1 MAGTTKRI
9 LALLGTTTTF
19 AIASVAPA
27 SAQTILLDAI
37 TIIATK
43 TEELAINALAPV
55 STVRT
60 DQIQQLQANKTSD
73 LFFGVP
79 GVNFQQRGDDPAT
92 AINIRG
98 LQDFGRVAV
107 LIDGARQNFQRTGHN
122 ADGQFYID
130 PAMIGGIDVVR
141 GPTSNIYGS
150 GAIGGVVQFRTKD
163 VEDVIA
169 THQKWGVLS
178 NYEVGSNTF
187 RAATSHFIASRPTA
201 NLDILF
207 GGSFRDNN
215 NYKDGN
221 GIEWLNTGNTNFSG
235 IWKSTFRPADGH
247 EIKAS
252 VLHSYFN
259 HLNGV
264 PIPATSTVFD
274 NDVNTTTV
282 NTRWRYARP
291 DDNLLNFDVNVY
303 YNRSDVNMLKVAGTA
318 SAATGAIGDRRSFLV
333 DTVGFD
339 ANNTTRFQTG
349 AFRHAFTYG
358 IDMFHDQ
365 VTVNDPNGTGDLFTP
380 NGSRTVGGGFAQ
392 LKTNYSSWLELISA
406 LRYDRFDLSAANG
419 GSSGDRLSPKITV
432 GVTPLQGIQPY
443 VSYAEGYRAPAVT
456 EAFVT
461 GQHPFFGPGSNFI
474 FLPNLALRPE
484 TGKNKELGL
493 NLKYD
498 NVFRAGDAFRGKVN
512 AYRND
517 VQDYIDQA
525 VVATGTGPCPAGGHP
540 FCIQY
545 QNVQEAK
552 LEGAEFEMSYDAGLW
567 FLGVSGS
574 RVRGVNAIDGT
585 PLLKIPAD
593 QIATTFGVRMLE
605 GKMLVSVRWAAVSAK
620 DASYI
625 PNSALITG
633 NPDLPVA
640 GSYNL
645 VNLYLG
651 YAPTTNAIWS
661 LSVDNLLNEQY
672 APYGQVYPGSGG
684 AGAQI
689 FPSAGITVKAGLTVK
704 FNNEVGALQAL
715 AAR

>member
-9 LALLGTTTTF
+9 LALLGTTTSL
-19 AIASVAPA
+19 AVASAAPA

-37 TIIATK
+37 TIIASK
-43 TEELAINALAPV
+43 TQELAIDALAPV

-60 DQIQQLQANKTSD
+60 DQIQQIQANRTSD

-169 THQKWGVLS
+169 PHQKWGVLS
-178 NYEVGSNTF
+178 NYEIGSNTF
-187 RAATSHFIASRPTA
+187 RASTSHFIASRPTD

-221 GIEWLNTGNTNFSG
+221 GTEWQNTGNTNFSG
-235 IWKSTFRPADGH
+235 IWKTTFRPADGH
-247 EIKAS
+247 EIKTS
-252 VLHSYFN
+252 ILHSVFN

-264 PIPATSTVFD
+264 PIPATSTIFD
-274 NDVNTTTV
+274 NNVNTTTASA
-282 NTRWRYARP
+282 RWRYGRP
-291 DDNLLNFDVNVY
+291 DDNLLNFDVNTY
-303 YNRSDVNMLKVAGTA
+303 YNRTDVNMLKVAGTA
-318 SAATGAIGDRRSFLV
+318 SAATGAIGDRRSFVV

-339 ANNTTRFQTG
+339 ANNTSRFQTG
-349 AFRHAFTYG
+349 GLRHAFTYG
-358 IDMFHDQ
+358 FDLFHDQ
-365 VTVNDPNGTGDLFTP
+365 VNVTDPNGTGDLFTP
-380 NGSRTVGGGFAQ
+380 NGSRTAGGGFAQ
-392 LKTNYSSWLELISA
+392 LKSNYSSWLELISA
-406 LRYDRFDLSAANG
+406 LRYDRYDLSGGTG
-419 GSSGDRLSPKITV
+419 GSSGDRLSPKFTV
-432 GVTPLQGIQPY
+432 GVTPVQGIQPY

-484 TGKNKELGL
+484 IGKNKEVGL
-493 NLKYD
+493 NLKHD
-498 NVFRAGDAFRGKVN
+498 NIFQHGDAFRGKVN
-512 AYRND
+512 VYRND
-517 VQDYIDQA
+517 VTDYIDQA
-525 VVATGTGPCPAGGHP
+525 TVTTGTGACPAGGHP

-545 QNVQEAK
+545 QNVQEAQ
-552 LEGAEFEMSYDAGLW
+552 LEGAEFEVNYDAGLW
-567 FLGVSGS
+567 FVGVSGS
-574 RVRGVNAIDGT
+574 RVRGINSLNGT

-593 QIATTFGVRMLE
+593 QIATTFGVRMLQ

-620 DASYI
+620 DASDI
-625 PNSALITG
+625 PNSPLITG
-633 NPDLPVA
+633 SPDLPPT

-651 YAPTTNAIWS
+651 YAPTPNAIWS

-689 FPSAGITVKAGLTVK
+689 FPSAGTIVKAGLTVK
-704 FNNEVGALQAL
+704 FNNEVGAWQAL
-715 AAR
+715 ALR